1 MWTKNEV
8 RCYIYIILV
17 LFCRFPRYEEAT
29 LTPPPES
36 CELLDYNVIPFCY
49 TMDYNMT
56 SYPTKNGLENQ
67 AQAFQQ
73 LNDFRPLILVN
84 CSGASLLFLCSY
96 YAPLCFDLG
105 NTLLQ
110 LDPCR
115 NLCEEV
121 YDNCFSHFQQ
131 QNVPWPDHLNC
142 SNFPEKNNQSLCF
155 GPDDPSTIVVPALI
169 PGVNAPIPGASEG
182 SNSSTIIISSSTTTI
197 YSPSTT
203 SIYSPSTTS
212 IISSST
218 TTTYSPSTT
227 TSTTLIRSPPYQ
239 TKIPL
244 PSPSGSLSLTKA
256 NVLVVTVVIM
266 ICICILLY

>member
-105 NTLLQ
+105 DTLLQ

-131 QNVPWPDHLNC
+131 QNVPWPEHLNC
-142 SNFPEKNNQSLCF
+142 SNFPEKNQSLCF

-169 PGVNAPIPGASEG
+169 PGVNAPIPGASGG

-218 TTTYSPSTT
+218 TTIYSPSTT